1 MGSVRPYRVQPG
13 NVLLNKFEIIR
24 PLGRGHFGEVHH
36 ARNLLVGRPAA
47 LKIIE
52 VIDPAT
58 HRAEIEAQAQYL
70 CAHDHV
76 VKIHGADAFNGF
88 VLIEMEYVEGGSL
101 GDRLKREFVPLADG
115 VKAVK
120 EVLFALEH
128 AHCRGIVHRDVKP
141 ANIMLAHVAKLSDFG
156 TIIQPNSGV
165 RVTDLF
171 YQLHAPPEA
180 VNFQEFSARGDVFA
194 AGLTLLRIA
203 NNMPEWGTLL
213 DDEASVLQD
222 IQNGRLPERIG
233 FADYM
238 PSKLKRVLR
247 TACSPDPTGR
257 YQSAAAF
264 RQALERL
271 RFVRRWI
278 RVSENEWVADVNRR
292 QETLRYVNGGQ
303 PSVEYFVGSRR
314 RHEFCGGFRTERQ
327 AREYL
332 HKILAK
338 TTVA

>member
-1 MGSVRPYRVQPG
+1 MPNAEPYRVQPG
-13 NVLLNKFEIIR
+13 NVLLNKFEILR

-47 LKIIE
+47 LKIVE
-52 VIDPAT
+52 VTDPNT

-70 CAHDHV
+70 CTHDHV
-76 VKIHGADAFNGF
+76 VKIHGADTFNGF

-156 TIIQPNSGV
+156 TIILPDTGV

-194 AGLTLLRIA
+194 AGLTLLRIV
-203 NNMPEWGTLL
+203 NNMPEWGVLL
-213 DDEASVLQD
+213 DDEEATRQD
-222 IQNGRLPERIG
+222 IQNGRIPERIG
-233 FADYM
+233 FADYL
-238 PSKLKRVLR
+238 PRKLKTVLR
-247 TACSPDPTGR
+247 KACSADPAAR
-257 YQSAAAF
+257 FPSAAAF

-271 RFVRRWI
+271 RFLRRWV
-278 RVSENEWVADVNRR
+278 RTTDNEWMAEVGRSRETVRYINGR
-292 QETLRYVNGGQ
+292 QPT
-303 PSVEYFVGSRR
+303 VEYLVGSRSR
-314 RHEFCGGFRTERQ
+314 NQFCGTFRTERQ

-332 HKILAK
+332 HKIIAK